1 MNIFDLFGKFILAI
15 FGNKRM
21 LRPGEDDEKLEQI
34 LQLIA
39 NDDSDVEMSDDENE
53 IENMDNLVQR
63 EDERNDEDLDRIPLS
78 VLRKKLRTA
87 KQTPN
92 SSQRQFWRRNDTF
105 TPPNFEG
112 PSSECSAQLRDGWTA
127 KSYFAMYLEDD
138 MFQKVCDGHKCKVC

>member
-1 MNIFDLFGKFILAI
+1 MAAARDSRLDAI
-15 FGNKRM
+15 FSNKRV

-63 EDERNDEDLDRIPLS
+63 EDEINDEDLVSSSDEEGEDRIPLS
-78 VLRKKLRTA
+78 VLREKLRTA

-92 SSQRQFWRRNDTF
+92 SSQ
-105 TPPNFEG
+105 
-112 PSSECSAQLRDGWTA
+112 
-127 KSYFAMYLEDD
+127 
-138 MFQKVCDGHKCKVC
+138 